1 MWKLAAMKEIKL
13 KINDSKFKT
22 FVEFVKTLDY
32 VRIENNKNLEDLE
45 KGLLELKQIQ
55 DGKLKSRPVEDLL
68 NEL

>member
-1 MWKLAAMKEIKL
+1 MKEITL